1 VLSTEGA
8 YTRGPDAEVIAH
20 YSHPQTTPTS
30 SPSDTSMGMSP
41 TTLNLLLK
49 ETLPENRWWESPSEW
64 DSGEVAN
71 PQTETT
77 AREYKERG
85 CETNPQVQA
94 FLSEQLTQFE
104 GMAGVANIVEHRIT
118 MRDDRPIKQRYFP
131 KNPAM
136 QRIIDE
142 QVDALLEQGCNEPSH
157 SPNSAPLVLV
167 RKKTGQWRMCVD
179 YRELSGSTTS

>member
-1 VLSTEGA
+1 
-8 YTRGPDAEVIAH
+8 
-20 YSHPQTTPTS
+20 
-30 SPSDTSMGMSP
+30 
-41 TTLNLLLK
+41 
-49 ETLPENRWWESPSEW
+49 
-64 DSGEVAN
+64 
-71 PQTETT
+71 
-77 AREYKERG
+77 
-85 CETNPQVQA
+85 
-94 FLSEQLTQFE
+94 
-104 GMAGVANIVEHRIT
+104 MAGVANIVEHRIT